1 MVQAQRVNPR
11 RRAPQGE
18 VFAEKETK
26 KVEVIT
32 EVTFKVGDKTYVA
45 EFKKPANAKDVMEK
59 MPKEEEGK
67 KEVNKKFGDLAKE
80 YEPVIYEKKGAKK
93 IAVESPTEKI
103 YSQAGKALVGDSMK
117 KTLDVGKLV
126 PKLK

>member
-1 MVQAQRVNPR
+1 MVQTQRVNPR
-11 RRAPQGE
+11 RRAPKGE

-26 KVEVIT
+26 KIEVIT

-45 EFKKPANAKDVMEK
+45 EFKKPANVKEVMEK
-59 MPKEEEGK
+59 LPKEEEGK
-67 KEVNKKFGDLAKE
+67 KEVNKKFGELAKE

-93 IAVESPTEKI
+93 IPVDEPAEKI